1 MSKDDSKSTNTS
13 EAIILNSEN
22 TSTTLND
29 ILSKENSKS
38 DFNNNENN
46 SLPKINRK
54 TAENQ
59 PLSLNIMKKN
69 LGNQTSQVI
78 QVPQSI
84 GSDDYNKNPSS
95 LNDRGTL
102 DESVNT
108 TIIRDLKL
116 IYNKLKLVINPLISR
131 EKKYSQIRQWDLW
144 GPLLL
149 NIILALTLTLNTK
162 EKGQITSL
170 IFIIFWVG
178 GAIIF
183 LNNHFLG
190 VKASIFQM
198 FCLLG
203 YCLFPLNVA
212 AIIVTVIN
220 LFELVRF
227 IIVGV
232 ACLWSI
238 YSSSDYLRIITTHDQ
253 RYLVLYPCILFY
265 LYIAWLVFATKE

>member
-84 GSDDYNKNPSS
+84 GSDDYNKNSSS

-144 GPLLL
+144 GPKL
-149 NIILALTLTLNTK
+149 
-162 EKGQITSL
+162 
-170 IFIIFWVG
+170 
-178 GAIIF
+178 
-183 LNNHFLG
+183 
-190 VKASIFQM
+190 
-198 FCLLG
+198 
-203 YCLFPLNVA
+203 P
-212 AIIVTVIN
+212 
-220 LFELVRF
+220 R
-227 IIVGV
+227 
-232 ACLWSI
+232 
-238 YSSSDYLRIITTHDQ
+238 
-253 RYLVLYPCILFY
+253 
-265 LYIAWLVFATKE
+265 

>member
-84 GSDDYNKNPSS
+84 GSDDYNKNSS
-95 LNDRGTL
+95 LLNDRGTL

-212 AIIVTVIN
+212 AIIVTLIN

-238 YSSSDYLRIITTHDQ
+238 YSSSDYLNIITNHEQ

-265 LYIAWLVFATKE
+265 LYISWFVFATKA